1 MSEMANPKLS
11 VDEQSA
17 LDAQFD
23 TRAAVP
29 EHPMMFARW
38 AERSAQARLDLGTLM
53 DLKYGPH
60 PRQRI
65 DLVDAGMHSP
75 LLVFLHGGFWRAFD
89 KSAFTFIAPPFV
101 DHGISVA
108 VVDYALCPEVTVREV
123 CDQVATAVAY
133 LREVAPN
140 HSFDAERTVL
150 AGHSVGAHMAV
161 WLGGVDWTTRGL
173 TSQPYHGVVA
183 ISGIY
188 DLVPVSRS
196 FLNADLTAAARIH
209 IPKNLMHRRFRV
221 KGGGAAQQRKF
232 IHQVRIDGAH
242 LEQKLDQ
249 LGVAARGQRQLQ
261 LIGRAEA
268 VGFVQPGQQRGHN
281 VLAVTAQIVR
291 AGADGM

>member
-196 FLNADLTAAARIH
+196 FLNADL
-209 IPKNLMHRRFRV
+209 
-221 KGGGAAQQRKF
+221 
-232 IHQVRIDGAH
+232 
-242 LEQKLDQ
+242 KLSEEEAWA
-249 LGVAARGQRQLQ
+249 LSPLHEPPGWMPPAVF
-261 LIGRAEA
+261 A
-268 VGFVQPGQQRGHN
+268 VGDQETEAFREQQDAMVG
-281 VLAVTAQIVR
+281 VWQACG
-291 AGADGM
+291 AGAEVVPMAGFNHFDILDALADPASRLFRAACRLAEEVGSLAQ